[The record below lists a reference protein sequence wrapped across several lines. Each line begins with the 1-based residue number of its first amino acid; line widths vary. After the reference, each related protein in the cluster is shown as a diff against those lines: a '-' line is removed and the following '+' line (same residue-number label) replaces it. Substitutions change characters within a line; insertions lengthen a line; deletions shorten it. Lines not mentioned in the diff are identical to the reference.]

1 MNQGSKLKSVA
12 SYQLEQLVGRGNFAL
27 VYVAKDTFDLR
38 QPSRA
43 LLELIIKGDDAEK
56 KLRRRTFKR
65 TAEILDKVSH
75 HSIPKVYALFESEDK
90 LYLVQELIDGTN
102 YSKYLD
108 GQRLLS
114 ADPSGL
120 SHTKPALTVGKNPVL
135 SVAEV
140 ETVFWSVLDGLA
152 QLHHQKIVHRD
163 IKPSNLMRRN
173 SDGST
178 VIIDF
183 GSACDLSTLNAV
195 ETSIG
200 TDERLGYTRIYTPGY
215 AHPEQRDGMATAS
228 PQWDLYALAK
238 TILALR
244 LGNNPPWNQPIAV
257 PELGFSQSMN
267 QLLEEMLKTEG
278 CQLIDACD
286 AIALD
291 LESNQSAAVS
301 ATRKIRQ
308 YPHKNRKWLL
318 GGAIAALAVAGGAY
332 LLAFEGTN
340 LLENLGLPFVPQC
353 PNYVKNELEVPVPD
367 RGFAARFYYP
377 ENYVAGNSTL
387 EILQSGSLVAQ
398 AKDEVPGFI
407 WLKSL
412 ADGSSFPTGN
422 YTMRITVPESLPYE
436 KEVTLDPEFP
446 IAYLGNVGAIQVI
459 CELNVPAAPAK

>member
-1 MNQGSKLKSVA
+1 MNQGSKLKRIA
-12 SYQLEQLVGRGNFAL
+12 SYQIEQLVGQGNFAL
-27 VYVAKDTFDLR
+27 VYVAKDIFDLR

-43 LLELIIKGDDAEK
+43 LLELIIKGDNAEK

-75 HSIPKVYALFESEDK
+75 HSIPKVYALFESEGK

-108 GQRLLS
+108 GEN
-114 ADPSGL
+114 
-120 SHTKPALTVGKNPVL
+120 PALD
-135 SVAEV
+135 VAEV
-140 ETVFWSVLDGLA
+140 ETVFWSVLEGLA
-152 QLHHQKIVHRD
+152 QLHHRKIVHRD

-173 SDGST
+173 VDGST

-183 GSACDLSTLNAV
+183 GSACDLSTLDAI

-200 TDERLGYTRIYTPGY
+200 TNEQLGYTRIYTPGY
-215 AHPEQRDGMATAS
+215 AHPQQRDGMATAT

-244 LGNNPPWNQPIAV
+244 LGKNPPWNQPVAV
-257 PELGFSQSMN
+257 AELGFSQQMN
-267 QLLEEMLKTEG
+267 YLLEEMLKTEG

-291 LESNQSAAVS
+291 LESSQSTAVL
-301 ATRKIRQ
+301 ATRTVRHPRKS
-308 YPHKNRKWLL
+308 RKWLL
-318 GGAIAALAVAGGAY
+318 GGAIAAIAALAGGIY
-332 LLAFEGTN
+332 LLAFERPD
-340 LLENLGLPFVPQC
+340 LLENVRLPFVPQC
-353 PNYVKNELEVPVPD
+353 PNYVKNELELPVPD

-377 ENYVAGNSTL
+377 ENYVARNSTL
-387 EILQSGSLVAQ
+387 EIFQSGNLVAQ
-398 AKDEVPGFI
+398 ATDEVPGFI

-412 ADGSSFPTGN
+412 ADGSSFPAGN

-446 IAYLGNVGAIQVI
+446 IAYLGNVGAIQVT
-459 CELNVPAAPAK
+459 CELDAANSPS